1 MNYER
6 AISTGRSTK
15 RRRMAAMASM
25 LAAATMLALAHL
37 HPEATRDAIASMHA
51 AWIRIAA
58 PGMQFPAGRLTLRAF
73 KLWASGAVA
82 CYTPRLSARS
92 SRISTT

>member
-1 MNYER
+1 
-6 AISTGRSTK
+6 
-15 RRRMAAMASM
+15 
-25 LAAATMLALAHL
+25 
-37 HPEATRDAIASMHA
+37 MHA
-51 AWIRIAA
+51 ACIRIAA